1 MSYAEAYYEA
11 MSPSLLAA
19 QPAGSDVENQKP
31 GKDWGT
37 IFAALEARLGA
48 LTTWRYSWWQYWAS
62 LAEFILPR
70 RYKWLV
76 TANTM
81 NRGLPI
87 NNAIVDSTATLAMQ
101 ICASGMW

>member
-1 MSYAEAYYEA
+1 EAYYEA
-11 MSPSLLAA
+11 MSPSLLAQQTA
-19 QPAGSDVENQKP
+19 SSTGDGPQP
-31 GKDWGT
+31 GKDWGP
-37 IFAALEARLGA
+37 IFSALESRLGA
-48 LTTWRYSWWQYWAS
+48 LRTWRYSWWQYWAS